1 MTKFTYKQS
10 SRTSYS
16 PGEEIFQLIDL
27 RVILKDVFGWRPGAK
42 LHHEGA
48 NGPKKEKENS

>member
-48 NGPKKEKENS
+48 NGPKKEKEN